1 MSHPFE
7 STLPLDV
14 EVQSMGPT
22 NHNHWFRKMWDP
34 IVKGCTVHCALCCMI
49 KISDQKPQVRLH
61 LVFLRRIAKSVA
73 FLIISYHIFRFYTVQ
88 HFIKHWLKPVNSVSS
103 SASCATEIALFLKWE
118 LAMAGSSSVQTQF
131 IASTGNRSFSNAPL
145 IENSDPE
152 QVVVPDDLELPMSP
166 KRLVVYEQHW
176 NFYVFLKPLDYP
188 EKGSDSSSVY
198 WKGLFCLGLLYIAHV
213 LKQFHDLSLWK
224 FLAISVGICLRKSW
238 KNLFAYM
245 GPGFLVS
252 IAYIDPGNFETDL
265 QSGAQYKYE
274 LLWIILVASCAA
286 LIIQSLAANLGVVT
300 GKHLA
305 EHCRNEYPR
314 IPNFIL
320 WVLAE
325 IAIVACDIP
334 EGEGISGLLLSIAC
348 HNEYNEVIAPS
359 IKHVCAHALIGTAFA
374 LNMLFKIPVWIGV
387 LLTGLSTLVLLA
399 LQQYG
404 VRKLEFFI
412 AFLVCTIAG
421 CFFAELG
428 YAKPDAKEVLK
439 GLFVP
444 QLKGNG
450 AAGLAISLL
459 GAMVMPHNLFLHSAL
474 VLSRK
479 IPRSVHGIKE
489 ACRFY
494 MIESGFALVLAF
506 LINISIIAVSG
517 AVCNSQ
523 NINAQDQ
530 ENCKDL
536 DLNKASFLLKCS
548 LDPDIFFHDSAIV
561 VSCLQNVLG
570 SWSSKLFAI
579 ALLASGQSSTIT
591 GTYAGQY
598 VMQSIRCSAIQIV
611 SVVSFASWGCFVTLY
626 SIHFLLQGFLD
637 LRLTPWLRNFL
648 TRSLAIVPSLIVAI
662 IGGSA
667 GAGKLIIIASMIL
680 SFELPFALVPLL
692 KFTSSKTKMGIYAN
706 STTISSITWVIG
718 FLIMAIN
725 IYYLASSFIKI
736 LLHGHLKLVAAIFL
750 GIFGFLGM
758 TLYLAGI
765 AYLVFRK
772 NKKATH
778 LVALTSENPQIA
790 NESGNA
796 GVFSLPREDIAC
808 MQLPQRRSNA
818 NDL

>member
-1 MSHPFE
+1 MPKK
-7 STLPLDV
+7 DNA
-14 EVQSMGPT
+14 MG
-22 NHNHWFRKMWDP
+22 
-34 IVKGCTVHCALCCMI
+34 
-49 KISDQKPQVRLH
+49 RLLIFKLQAEDREPEKRH
-61 LVFLRRIAKSVA
+61 YKDRSE
-73 FLIISYHIFRFYTVQ
+73 LIIKCASASESLTNPT
-88 HFIKHWLKPVNSVSS
+88 KNSFSS
-103 SASCATEIALFLKWE
+103 SAFGGTEWE
-118 LAMAGSSSVQTQF
+118 LAMAGSSSVQPQF
-131 IASTGNRSFSNAPL
+131 ISSTGNRSFSNAPL

-152 QVVVPDDLELPMSP
+152 QIVVPDVSSCVRKEM
-166 KRLVVYEQHW
+166 LVV
-176 NFYVFLKPLDYP
+176 
-188 EKGSDSSSVY
+188 
-198 WKGLFCLGLLYIAHV
+198 
-213 LKQFHDLSLWK
+213 
-224 FLAISVGICLRKSW
+224 RKSW

-334 EGEGISGLLLSIAC
+334 E
-348 HNEYNEVIAPS
+348 V
-359 IKHVCAHALIGTAFA
+359 IGTAFA

-479 IPRSVHGIKE
+479 IPRSVHGIKNELLEIWIYTVYLLTGSNECHSRSQE

-494 MIESGFALVLAF
+494 TIESGFALVLAF
-506 LINISIIAVSG
+506 LINVSVISVSG

-523 NINAQDQ
+523 NMSAQDQ

-536 DLNKASFLLKCS
+536 DLNKASFLLK
-548 LDPDIFFHDSAIV
+548 
-561 VSCLQNVLG
+561 NVLG
-570 SWSSKLFAI
+570 SWSSKLFAV

-598 VMQSIRCSAIQIV
+598 VMQSFRFSAIQIV
-611 SVVSFASWGCFVTLY
+611 IVVSFASWGCFVTHY
-626 SIHFLLQGFLD
+626 SIHFILQGFLD
-637 LRLTPWLRNFL
+637 LRLQPWLRNFL
-648 TRSLAIVPSLIVAI
+648 TRSLAIVPSLIVAL
-662 IGGSA
+662 IGGSS

-680 SFELPFALVPLL
+680 SFELPFALIPLL

-706 STTISSITWVIG
+706 STMVSAVTWVIG

-725 IYYLASSFIKI
+725 IYYLASSFIQI
-736 LLHGHLKLVAAIFL
+736 LLHGHRKLVAAIFL
-750 GIFGFLGM
+750 GILGFLGM
-758 TLYLAGI
+758 AVYLAGI
-765 AYLVFRK
+765 AYLVCRR
-772 NKKATH
+772 NKEATN
-778 LVALTSENPQIA
+778 LVALTSENPNIC

-796 GVFSLPREDIAC
+796 EVYGLPREDIAS

-818 NDL
+818 DDF

>member
-1 MSHPFE
+1 M
-7 STLPLDV
+7 
-14 EVQSMGPT
+14 
-22 NHNHWFRKMWDP
+22 
-34 IVKGCTVHCALCCMI
+34 CTSFM
-49 KISDQKPQVRLH
+49 QK
-61 LVFLRRIAKSVA
+61 
-73 FLIISYHIFRFYTVQ
+73 
-88 HFIKHWLKPVNSVSS
+88 
-103 SASCATEIALFLKWE
+103 
-118 LAMAGSSSVQTQF
+118 
-131 IASTGNRSFSNAPL
+131 
-145 IENSDPE
+145 
-152 QVVVPDDLELPMSP
+152 
-166 KRLVVYEQHW
+166 
-176 NFYVFLKPLDYP
+176 
-188 EKGSDSSSVY
+188 
-198 WKGLFCLGLLYIAHV
+198 
-213 LKQFHDLSLWK
+213 
-224 FLAISVGICLRKSW
+224 KSW

-286 LIIQSLAANLGVVT
+286 LVIQSLAANLGVVT

-334 EGEGISGLLLSIAC
+334 E
-348 HNEYNEVIAPS
+348 V
-359 IKHVCAHALIGTAFA
+359 IGTAFA

-421 CFFAELG
+421 CFFVELG

-494 MIESGFALVLAF
+494 MIESGFALVVAF
-506 LINISIIAVSG
+506 LINVSVISVSG

-523 NINAQDQ
+523 NISAQDQ

-536 DLNKASFLLKCS
+536 DLNKASFLLK
-548 LDPDIFFHDSAIV
+548 
-561 VSCLQNVLG
+561 NVLG
-570 SWSSKLFAI
+570 SWSSKLFAV

-598 VMQSIRCSAIQIV
+598 VMQ
-611 SVVSFASWGCFVTLY
+611 
-626 SIHFLLQGFLD
+626 GFLD
-637 LRLTPWLRNFL
+637 LRLEPWLRNFL
-648 TRSLAIVPSLIVAI
+648 TRSLAIVPSLIVAL
-662 IGGSA
+662 IGGSS

-680 SFELPFALVPLL
+680 SFELPFALIPLL
-692 KFTSSKTKMGIYAN
+692 KFTSSKTKMGIYVN
-706 STTISSITWVIG
+706 STMISAVTWVIG
-718 FLIMAIN
+718 SLIMAIN
-725 IYYLASSFIKI
+725 IYYLASSFIQI
-736 LLHGHLKLVAAIFL
+736 LLHGHRKLVASIFL
-750 GIFGFLGM
+750 GILGFLGM
-758 TLYLAGI
+758 AVYLAGI
-765 AYLVFRK
+765 AYLVCRR
-772 NKKATH
+772 NKEATN
-778 LVALTSENPQIA
+778 LVALTSENPNIC

-796 GVFSLPREDIAC
+796 EVYGLPREDIAS

-818 NDL
+818 DDF